1 MTLTTRSFADCRESR
16 DVGPADGI
24 YFVGHPAWLTE
35 EKLTSLQQEAARQ
48 RVSAEHIRAQY
59 FGDIGPVAEE
69 LMASAGLREFVT
81 ANSAP
86 ARPSGFANYRYY
98 DIPESQVRPH
108 VDNDNFALNVIIM
121 LAHVYG
127 AERRSGLLL
136 FPRGPDDPVAIGLE
150 PGEVILFNARDVI
163 HARTPIS
170 DDGRERAVNLG
181 IGFTPQSPL
190 VGYRYWHPETGWH
203 DGL

>member
-1 MTLTTRSFADCRESR
+1 MTPKTCNFADCRESR

-24 YFVGHPAWLTE
+24 YFVGRPAWLTRE
-35 EKLTSLQQEAARQ
+35 LLASLQEEAACQ

-59 FGDIGPVAEE
+59 FGDTGPVAEA
-69 LMASAGLREFVT
+69 LIASPGLREFVT
-81 ANSAP
+81 ENSVPVRA
-86 ARPSGFANYRYY
+86 SGRANYRYY

-108 VDNDNFALNVIIM
+108 VDNDNFALNLIIM
-121 LAHVYG
+121 LAHAYG
-127 AERRSGLLL
+127 AQRRSGLLL

-170 DDGRERAVNLG
+170 EDGCERAVNLG
-181 IGFTPQSPL
+181 IGFTPESPL